1 MGSWKLL
8 PEELIMTILE
18 HLNYQDLFYDKKT
31 ILSKK
36 IHIFTQKLLKIAKI
50 ENGIS
55 DNFLTLYWEKKDV
68 ENIPIILYSPN
79 KFGIS
84 LKSRLFNIFDNKKPH
99 QKLFISNVFTNKISF
114 MIRPLEYQILFVEFL
129 DTKLNYSVYTRPKSK

>member
-114 MIRPLEYQILFVEFL
+114 MIRPLENQILFVEFL